1 MRRMGLWPLLI
12 LLLWAPLAARA
23 QLPVIISAAPD
34 KVAVTLYRD
43 PNRGEEAINRDDPG
57 AFALVAETRTVML
70 PPGPAVIRFEGVASG
85 IVPQSAILFGAPPR
99 ERNRDAA
106 LLSQKGLVDAFTGQR
121 VILRRTDPAT
131 GRVVEES
138 ATVRSTADRLVV
150 TTPRGVEALY
160 CSGLRQTLL
169 YPEAPPTLSAKPVLT
184 MTTKDQPGGRAT
196 ITLAYIATGFDWDAT
211 YVGTL
216 APDGQSLSLLGWL
229 TLASADDTSFPDAT
243 ASAVA
248 GRVNRSE
255 DSRDDTGDRARQE
268 ARYLNRFSACWPAG
282 RTSDVGYGPPPPPPP
297 PAPMAMMM
305 MGEDII
311 VTSRRRQE
319 VMRSAPL
326 AVSVVAK
333 AESLGDLKLYRIP
346 IPVTVAARSQKQVAF
361 LVKQK
366 VKGSL
371 IYRSQMSGNE
381 PDNPRMLFRFRNRKE
396 DGLGDPLP
404 AGRAVV
410 YQDSPWG
417 RMYVGE
423 SATGDKAVDE
433 EVEWPFAEASN
444 LTLEQQETQESKGVL
459 RHTLIVRNA
468 NPFPVRFEID
478 FPLNSGRVFN
488 GFSGRLAA
496 KPGKKVWAMTVPANG
511 TVRLR
516 IQSAE
521 REE

>member
-1 MRRMGLWPLLI
+1 MRRIGPWPLLI
-12 LLLWAPLAARA
+12 LLLCTPVVARA
-23 QLPVIISAAPD
+23 QSPVVISAAPD

-43 PNRGEEAINRDDPG
+43 ADRGENAIDRNNPG
-57 AFALVAETRTVML
+57 AFALVAETRRVML
-70 PPGPAVIRFEGVASG
+70 PPGPVVIRFEGVASG

-131 GRVVEES
+131 GRTVEES
-138 ATVRSTADRLVV
+138 ATVRSAADRLVV

-169 YPEAPPTLSAKPVLT
+169 YPEAPPTLSARPVLT
-184 MTTKDQPGGRAT
+184 MTTKDQPGGWAT

-243 ASAVA
+243 AAAVA
-248 GRVNRSE
+248 GRVQRSP
-255 DSRDDTGDRARQE
+255 DSRDDTGARAHQE
-268 ARYLNRFSACWPAG
+268 ARYLNRFSDCWPADT
-282 RTSDVGYGPPPPPPP
+282 TSDIGHPAPPP
-297 PAPMAMMM
+297 PAPVAMMVA
-305 MGEDII
+305 GEDIV
-311 VTSRRRQE
+311 VTAQRRE
-319 VMRSAPL
+319 MALSAP
-326 AVSVVAK
+326 AAPVVVAR
-333 AESLGDLKLYRIP
+333 AENLGDLKLYRIP
-346 IPVTVAARSQKQVAF
+346 VPVTVAARSQKQVAF
-361 LVKQK
+361 LIKQK
-366 VKGSL
+366 VMGSL
-371 IYRSQMSGNE
+371 IYRSQMIWDE
-381 PDNPRMLFRFRNRKE
+381 PDDPRMLFRFRNRVA

-404 AGRAVV
+404 AGRAVL

-433 EVEWPFAEASN
+433 DVEWPFAQASN
-444 LTLEQQETQESKGVL
+444 LTLEQEQRKEGERVL
-459 RHTLIVRNA
+459 RHRLIVRNA
-468 NPFPVRFEID
+468 NPFAVRFEMD
-478 FPLNSGRVFN
+478 FPQNGGRIFDGFGGRVTD
-488 GFSGRLAA
+488 

-511 TVRLR
+511 EVRLR
-516 IQSAE
+516 FRSTE
-521 REE
+521 RED

>member
-1 MRRMGLWPLLI
+1 
-12 LLLWAPLAARA
+12 
-23 QLPVIISAAPD
+23 
-34 KVAVTLYRD
+34 
-43 PNRGEEAINRDDPG
+43 
-57 AFALVAETRTVML
+57 
-70 PPGPAVIRFEGVASG
+70 
-85 IVPQSAILFGAPPR
+85 
-99 ERNRDAA
+99 
-106 LLSQKGLVDAFTGQR
+106 
-121 VILRRTDPAT
+121 
-131 GRVVEES
+131 
-138 ATVRSTADRLVV
+138 VV